1 MVFFDV
7 DHTITRNS
15 TGRRFAECAQ
25 RDGHF
30 PWYRLL
36 VVPIFYLRYRYG
48 AIGSDEFMKYLL
60 PLKGLSRNDLMTLTR
75 HCFETAILPDI
86 YAEAKEEVRRH
97 RDAGRHVVLATSS
110 LDIIIEPL
118 AEYLG
123 IEEMV
128 CTHVE
133 FENGHATG
141 RSANPPS
148 FGEEKE
154 RQVLSFIQ
162 AHGTAPEACSFYS
175 DSSHDLPLLRT
186 VGNPIAVNPDRRLRR
201 VATREGWKIRSFR
214 R

>member
-1 MVFFDV
+1 MVIFDV
-7 DHTITRNS
+7 DHTITSKS

-60 PLKGLSRNDLMTLTR
+60 PLKGLTRDELMSLTR
-75 HCFETAILPDI
+75 ECFETLVRHDL
-86 YAEAKEEVRRH
+86 YAEAVEEVRRH
-97 RDAGRHVVLATSS
+97 LDAGRHVVLATSS
-110 LDIIIEPL
+110 LDIIVEPL
-118 AEYLG
+118 AEHLG
-123 IEEMV
+123 VSDMI

-133 FENGHATG
+133 FAEGYATG

-154 RQVLSFIQ
+154 RQVLAFIRE
-162 AHGTAPEACSFYS
+162 HGEEPTDCSFYS
-175 DSSHDLPLLRT
+175 DSSHDLPLLQA
-186 VGNPIAVNPDRRLRR
+186 VGTPIAVNPDRRLRR
-201 VATREGWKIRSFR
+201 VAEREGWAVRSFR